1 MPKNKTWAKQKQQN
15 EKQFWAVE
23 TGRFRVRNPELFAE
37 IRARERMAKTLL
49 RPLNKS
55 KESKGQS
62 IENWRGIENYL
73 FSGKAKPKKLL
84 EMFLKAQKSSKKM
97 LEDKE
102 NFLKMRAAAN
112 KKLFNKNDWN
122 AIQRVLAMKELKAA
136 INSEIM
142 FFGRMAEF
150 GKAGKLAQFCELLTR
165 LKISNDKKY
174 AMHRQSVVLAGMGIE
189 KQNIRTSKRIKKLA
203 NMYAEEKISAVK
215 YLKQSLLAEYAIT
228 QQYFN
233 LIESAEKMYAYIGR
247 QTNDKSLKKI
257 LDRIKREIH
266 RRKLFYMSE
275 KTRIEMEFKK
285 KK

>member
-174 AMHRQSVVLAGMGIE
+174 AMHRQSV
-189 KQNIRTSKRIKKLA
+189 KKLA